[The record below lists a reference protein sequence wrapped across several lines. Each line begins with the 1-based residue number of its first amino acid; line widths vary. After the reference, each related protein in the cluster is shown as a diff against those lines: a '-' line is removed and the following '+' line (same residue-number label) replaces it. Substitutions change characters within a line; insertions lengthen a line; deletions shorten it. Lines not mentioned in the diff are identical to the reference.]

1 MNMRD
6 LLWLAVLALLGYAA
20 LQFLRALRAPRRGSA
35 QAAAPFPS
43 AGAREQPGLPEVG
56 DEDDEDERD
65 FEYAPVIAP
74 AATAATAA
82 APAAPAAPAPA
93 SEDARAE
100 MFALQLE
107 NSRLRQE
114 LQAQKDVVGIQQ
126 QEIARL
132 VEDITSLQDEIERT
146 RTQPTSSPE
155 YSEASVL
162 AAQGLN
168 AEMIATRCGITLA
181 EAELVLSLARRGE
194 AGA

>member
-74 AATAATAA
+74 AATAATA
-82 APAAPAAPAPA
+82 AAPAAPAPA

>member
-6 LLWLAVLALLGYAA
+6 LLWLAVLGLLGYAA

-35 QAAAPFPS
+35 QAAAPVPS
-43 AGAREQPGLPEVG
+43 AGTREQPGLPE
-56 DEDDEDERD
+56 EADEDEREFD
-65 FEYAPVIAP
+65 YAPVIAP
-74 AATAATAA
+74 AATAA
-82 APAAPAAPAPA
+82 APAAPVPA

-114 LQAQKDVVGIQQ
+114 LQAQKDLVGIQQ

-132 VEDITSLQDEIERT
+132 VEDITSMQDEIERV

>member
-1 MNMRD
+1 MSARD
-6 LLWLAVLALLGYAA
+6 LLWLAVLALLGYASV
-20 LQFLRALRAPRRGSA
+20 QFLRALRAPRRGPAETPASA
-35 QAAAPFPS
+35 S
-43 AGAREQPGLPEVG
+43 SVGARDPRGEPEAA
-56 DEDDEDERD
+56 DEDEGD
-65 FEYAPVIAP
+65 FDYAPEIAP
-74 AATAATAA
+74 AAVGKDAA
-82 APAAPAAPAPA
+82 AQPADDA
-93 SEDARAE
+93 ARAE

-114 LQAQKDVVGIQQ
+114 LQTQKDLVSIQQ

-132 VEDITSLQDEIERT
+132 VEDITSLQDEAERV

-168 AEMIATRCGITLA
+168 AEMIAVRCGITLA